1 MSNNRIPTT
10 KKLMFEHNPNF
21 ISPNSAHNNTVHNSN
36 FISPKSTHNNSY
48 NNSYNIH
55 NPNFISPKPIHNN
68 NINLHTNNIINQHL
82 KTNHKIIPP
91 ITPAIYNKNQLN
103 TPNKLSFPTQNNS
116 HIIKPLQSDCGCN
129 KKKF

>member
-21 ISPNSAHNNTVHNSN
+21 ISPNSAHNNNVHNSN
-36 FISPKSTHNNSY
+36 FISPKSTH

-55 NPNFISPKPIHNN
+55 NPNFISPKPIHNS
-68 NINLHTNNIINQHL
+68 NINLHTNNVINQHL

-103 TPNKLSFPTQNNS
+103 TPNKLSFTTQNNS
-116 HIIKPLQSDCGCN
+116 HIVKTLQSDCGCN